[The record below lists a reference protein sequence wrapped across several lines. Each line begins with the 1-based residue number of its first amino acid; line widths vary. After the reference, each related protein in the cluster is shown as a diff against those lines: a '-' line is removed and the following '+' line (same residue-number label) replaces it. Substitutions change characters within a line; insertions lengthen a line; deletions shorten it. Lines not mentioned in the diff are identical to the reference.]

1 MENTAIP
8 EKFYFHGNEMD
19 QFIHIQVPI
28 VLVKEKEFRGISASA
43 MILYGLL
50 LNRTGL
56 SIRNGWLD
64 ENNRTYIIYTIENV
78 KADLGIGKTKAINL
92 FNELSNINGTGI
104 GLIKKVRMINKP
116 SRIYVMN
123 FMEVYRYL
131 SNANV
136 DVNEEEHRDK
146 NVDKNVD
153 NNVDNCC
160 LEAKETSD
168 DRKCEP
174 PSTANADTNNNY
186 IINKDINNID
196 YININH
202 INLSEDTDELSTY
215 ARHSTNRID
224 GQRKA

>member
-1 MENTAIP
+1 MCKDKNNYKHSFIATDKCVNTENTAIP

-56 SIRNGWLD
+56 SIRNDWLD

-78 KADLGIGKTKAINL
+78 KADLGIGKTKAISL

-153 NNVDNCC
+153 NCC
-160 LEAKETSD
+160 LEAKETSV

-174 PSTANADTNNNY
+174 PSTVNADYRRPQVRTTV
-186 IINKDINNID
+186 D
-196 YININH
+196 
-202 INLSEDTDELSTY
+202 
-215 ARHSTNRID
+215 
-224 GQRKA
+224 RKCGH